1 MGTEPW
7 EQAGETPDVGEL
19 VGSLRGEVRPR
30 PEFRE
35 ALLADLRREQRRLYG
50 REESREP
57 DLLAYCPFT
66 TFCFA
71 RLRLPAAVRKR
82 CPCLAAAGPLAALA
96 ERGAPVR
103 RRRCEGLRLRAAAAG

>member
-7 EQAGETPDVGEL
+7 GQAGEAPDVAEL
-19 VGSLRGEVRPR
+19 LGALRGEVRPR

-35 ALLADLRREQRRLYG
+35 ALLADLRREQQRLYG
-50 REESREP
+50 REESWGP

-71 RLRLPAAVRKR
+71 RLRLPTAVRKR

-96 ERGAPVR
+96 QRGAPVR